1 MLLNFAR
8 YLFIRLQLFMRRS
21 EGASAIEYALI
32 IAMVAL
38 VVITFVTPLGDSVKS
53 TFNKVV
59 AALGGS
65 QVT

>member
-1 MLLNFAR
+1 MLVHFAR
-8 YLFIRLQLFMRRS
+8 YLSIRIRLFMQRS

-32 IAMVAL
+32 IAMVGL
-38 VVITFVTPLGDSVKS
+38 VVITFVTPLGGSVKD

-59 AALGGS
+59 AALGGT